1 VKTRLTRVSAIVA
14 VIGFAPLAAAQAP
27 PASGR
32 RTPAIFATPI
42 PTATPVAGGE
52 VTNPAEAVQKSLEEG
67 HEKSKETLKGAAGA
81 VKEGGEKAAEGAKE
95 VVENP
100 AEAAKK
106 AAEAAAAQAK
116 EAALSFRTDMHHWPE
131 RLWADVKAIP
141 SVRSAIVLGG
151 GAGLA
156 GLSSEKWDN
165 DIRRNVRENP
175 KRFGAGE
182 NNFLDNA
189 ANPYFV
195 FAGSSIVYG
204 TSLFFDS
211 PALHDFSLDMMSALT
226 IDMPIVY
233 GLKKA
238 FHTTRPNGDRDGFPS
253 GHVVGAMTL
262 AAVLQDHFGLYPA
275 LAGYTLAGFVAWNR
289 IDFGKHD
296 LSDVIFGAA
305 LGWAVGRAVGETE
318 ELPVIQAHL
327 VPVLGGTR
335 TAGLGLEWQW

>member
-1 VKTRLTRVSAIVA
+1 VA
-14 VIGFAPLAAAQAP
+14 AP
-27 PASGR
+27 PTAAGT
-32 RTPAIFATPI
+32 RTPAIFATPA
-42 PTATPVAGGE
+42 PTATPAPGEE
-52 VTNPAEAVQKSLEEG
+52 VTNPAEAVKKSLEEG

-95 VVENP
+95 AVENP

-131 RLWADVKAIP
+131 RLWTDVKALP
-141 SVRSAIVLGG
+141 SVRTAIVLGG

-156 GLSSEKWDN
+156 GLSSEKWDD
-165 DIRRNVRENP
+165 DIRRNVREHP
-175 KRFGAGE
+175 ERFGSGE
-182 NNFLDNA
+182 NHFLDVA
-189 ANPYFV
+189 TNPYII
-195 FAGSSIVYG
+195 FAGSSAVYG
-204 TSLFFDS
+204 TSLWFDS
-211 PALHDFSLDMMSALT
+211 PALHEFSLDMMSALT
-226 IDMPIVY
+226 IAEPINFA
-233 GLKKA
+233 LKKA
-238 FHTTRPNGDRDGFPS
+238 FHTRRPNGDPDGFPS
-253 GHVVGAMTL
+253 GHVAGAMTL

-275 LAGYTLAGFVAWNR
+275 LAGYTLAGFVAWHR

-327 VPVLGGTR
+327 VPVLGGKR
-335 TAGLGLEWQW
+335 TAGLGLEWRF